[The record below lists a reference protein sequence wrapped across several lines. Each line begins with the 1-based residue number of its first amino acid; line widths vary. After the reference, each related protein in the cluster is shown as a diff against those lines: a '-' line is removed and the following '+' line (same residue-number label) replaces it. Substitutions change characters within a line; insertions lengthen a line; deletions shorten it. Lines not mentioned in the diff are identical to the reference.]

1 MKVEVRYTQICDAEI
16 EIPDNWI
23 TKDEDDIFINEETIY
38 AWDIDA
44 FVAEKLALD
53 PFQITVTSITDEKN
67 NFCLYENY

>member
-23 TKDEDDIFINEETIY
+23 AKDEDDIFINEETVDS
-38 AWDIDA
+38 WDIDI

-53 PFQITVTSITDEKN
+53 PTEITVTSIMDAEGD
-67 NFCLYENY
+67 FCLYENY

>member
-1 MKVEVRYTQICDAEI
+1 MKVKVRYTRTYDAEI

-23 TKDEDDIFINEETIY
+23 TKDEDDTFIDENTVY

-44 FVAEKLALD
+44 FVAKKLALD
-53 PFQITVTSITDEKN
+53 PTEITVTSIMDAED